1 MIRSLKYYF
10 KKKNEFYTGNLEP
23 TCKNWD
29 ILECKDLYFS
39 EVFDSQREQSS
50 RLLTEKTIFHAYW
63 HGTFGLKQAFS
74 IKSFL
79 CTQNLES
86 TELWLWLDE
95 ANGYSQV
102 ESNPYLHDLKSKI
115 KILPWNVEREI
126 AGTPFLKIKDY
137 INVTVNL
144 AAKGDYFRII
154 SLYKYG
160 GLYFDLD
167 VVFLKDFTPLLK
179 GHEFVYAWECQSYEN
194 SAILYLRKNSY
205 ITNYLAKKLLK
216 RKAAMAWVL
225 FDYKDE
231 KLANLRSYPYT
242 FFDPLWGRYSEGMA
256 LSNFADFFKEFG
268 DSSDEK
274 NNINSYKE
282 FFPGAFAYHWR
293 NSWDA
298 KEVENLYFGLFN
310 REFNQILNN
319 SKQYTNF

>member
-10 KKKNEFYTGNLEP
+10 KKKNEFHTGNLEP
-23 TCKNWD
+23 TYKNWD
-29 ILECKDLYFS
+29 ILECKDLYLS
-39 EVFDSQREQSS
+39 KVSDSQREQSS
-50 RLLTEKTIFHAYW
+50 RVLTEKTIFHAYW

-79 CTQNLES
+79 RTQNLE
-86 TELWLWLDE
+86 
-95 ANGYSQV
+95 
-102 ESNPYLHDLKSKI
+102 SKI

-137 INVTVNL
+137 INTTMNL
-144 AAKGDYFRII
+144 AAKDDYFQII

-179 GHEFVYAWECQSYEN
+179 GYEFVYAWECQPYGN

-216 RKAAMAWVL
+216 RKAAMPWVL
-225 FDYKDE
+225 FDYKDK
-231 KLANLRSYPYT
+231 KLANLRNYPYT
-242 FFDPLWGRYSEGMA
+242 FFDPLWGRYCEGMP

-293 NSWDA
+293 NSWDT
-298 KEVENLYFGLFN
+298 KEVENSYFGLFN